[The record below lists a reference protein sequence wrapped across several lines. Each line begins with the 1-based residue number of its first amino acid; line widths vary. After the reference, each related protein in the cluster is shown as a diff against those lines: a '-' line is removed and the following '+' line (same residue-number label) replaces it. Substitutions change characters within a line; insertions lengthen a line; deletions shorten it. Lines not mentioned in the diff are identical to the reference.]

1 MKSMKHKLLFC
12 LLFFLFQCANTSYY
26 QTWGKQKVRLN
37 GYTVE
42 EGYQKIQ
49 SFNFSY
55 TRVYLFWG
63 LSNVRDQSLDE
74 FLSEYYL
81 KYPHTHIGDLKITE
95 EYEFMDGVYD
105 MITFG
110 IVRPYTVHIRGNLYS
125 QNKGNNR

>member
-1 MKSMKHKLLFC
+1 MKHKLLFC

-81 KYPHTHIGDLKITE
+81 KYPNTHIGDLKITE

>member
-1 MKSMKHKLLFC
+1 MKHKLLFC

>member
-1 MKSMKHKLLFC
+1 MKHKLLFC
-12 LLFFLFQCANTSYY
+12 LLFLLLQCANTSYY

-37 GYTVE
+37 GYAVE